1 MAENYQSD
9 IRDII
14 RQIIATVLGAGVIA
28 MIAFLW
34 TPFRSILLETVS
46 APIYLFLIILVVII
60 STISITYSYRKKSFF
75 RNYEAR
81 IKELKAKAAT
91 DNLTD
96 LPDPESFHQQLRE
109 EYDIAVEKFKN
120 GHSYDLTLIIVDI
133 DNFKEINDNISYDA
147 GDEILTSFASLL
159 KTNLRGAND
168 YVGKYRKGDEFG
180 IILPDTTLIQA
191 REGVAERLRGK
202 VIEPHKFEVRNN
214 GEPIPWS
221 LTMSAGL
228 TNLKPK
234 ESLDSFIN
242 RAEEALRSAK
252 KSGKNTVRR
261 LP

>member
-14 RQIIATVLGAGVIA
+14 RQIIATVLGAGLIA
-28 MIAFLW
+28 IIAFLW
-34 TPFRSILLETVS
+34 PPVRSILLTTIS
-46 APIYLFLIILVVII
+46 APIYVYLIILVVIV
-60 STISITYSYRKKSFF
+60 STISITYSYRKKSLL
-75 RNYEAR
+75 RNYENR

-96 LPDPESFHQQLRE
+96 LPDAESFHQQLQE
-109 EYDIAVEKFKN
+109 EYNIAVEKFEN
-120 GHSYDLTLIIVDI
+120 DYSYDLTLIIVDI

-159 KTNLRGAND
+159 ETNLRGAND

-180 IILPDTTLIQA
+180 IILPETPIVKA

-214 GEPIPWS
+214 EEPISLS

-228 TNLKPK
+228 TNLQPE
-234 ESLDSFIN
+234 ESLDSFVN